1 MRCSAAAPVTEVRK
15 GIHMKHNEIRKTTND
30 RTLSYPD
37 RVSLVM
43 FFLKGSKRYF
53 TLAILFAALVSL
65 IDLVNPKIIQFTV
78 DAVIGDSAASMPAL
92 LQPLLARTGGI
103 HYLRSHLYI
112 VAVLVMAVAAA
123 GGICRY
129 LFNLMNS
136 KGAETLV
143 KRMRDSLFEHIIHLP
158 FSWYSENHTGDII
171 QRCTSDVE
179 TIKTFLSEQL
189 VALFRTVLLIVLSIW
204 FMAGIN
210 IPLTIVAAF
219 FIPVMVLRSVFFHQ
233 KIADQF
239 EQTDVEEGRLS
250 SIAQENL
257 TGVRV
262 VRAFGRER
270 YEKERFEKQNEF
282 YTGLWIRLQKTF
294 AAFWVEGNIIAT
306 TRTMLV
312 TVLGAVFCV
321 RGNLTAGGYI
331 ALISYN
337 GLLSWPIRSLGRT
350 ITEMS
355 KAGIS
360 IDRLRYIM
368 NAKTEQDRPGAVTPD
383 MHQDIHLENV
393 RFQYDN
399 GSAEVLS
406 GISMTIPAGKTIGI
420 LGGTGSGKSTLMY
433 LLDGLYELPEGN
445 GKITVGDTDIRD
457 IQRSWLR
464 SNVGIVLQEP
474 FLFSRTLADN
484 IGIAGR
490 NYDLREVRR
499 AARLASLDDTVEKFA
514 EGYDTFVGERG
525 VTLSGGQKQR
535 TAIAQ
540 MLIRKPPVMI
550 FDDSLSAVDAETD
563 AKIRESLRE
572 SLGSSTVILIAHRIS
587 TLMHADRIY
596 VMDHGKIIEQ
606 GTHEQLLSKNGM
618 YAKVY
623 RLQTAGAEGLT
634 TAEGSS
640 AERSAR

>member
-1 MRCSAAAPVTEVRK
+1 MNHKEV
-15 GIHMKHNEIRKTTND
+15 HTTTKD
-30 RTLSYPD
+30 RNLAYPD
-37 RVSLVM
+37 RISMVM
-43 FFLKGSKRYF
+43 FFLKGCKRYF
-53 TLAILFAALVSL
+53 VLAILFAALVSL
-65 IDLVNPKIIQFTV
+65 FDLVNPKIIQFTV
-78 DAVIGDSAASMPAL
+78 DAVIGNSMPSMPSP
-92 LQPLLARTGGI
+92 LQPLLTRSGGI
-103 HYLRSHLYI
+103 PYLRSHLYI
-112 VAVLVMAVAAA
+112 VAVLVVGVAAA

-129 LFNLMNS
+129 LFSLMNA

-189 VALFRTVLLIVLSIW
+189 VSLFRTVLLIVLSIW

-210 IPLTIVAAF
+210 IPLTIVAAV

-270 YEKERFEKQNEF
+270 YEKERFEKQNEY
-282 YTGLWIRLQKTF
+282 YTGLWITLQKTF

-312 TVLGAVFCV
+312 TVLGAVLCV

-368 NAKTEQDRPGAVTPD
+368 NSKTEEDRPGAGTPD

-457 IQRSWLR
+457 IRKSWLR

-484 IGIAGR
+484 IGIAR
-490 NYDLREVRR
+490 SNYNLREVRR
-499 AARLASLDDTVEKFA
+499 AARLASLDDTVLKFT

-572 SLGSSTVILIAHRIS
+572 NLGSSTVILIAHRIS

-596 VMDHGKIIEQ
+596 VMEHGKIVEQ
-606 GTHEQLLSKNGM
+606 GTHEELLSKNGM

-623 RLQTAGAEGLT
+623 RLQTAGVEDGQIPAEG
-634 TAEGSS
+634 AS

>member
-1 MRCSAAAPVTEVRK
+1 
-15 GIHMKHNEIRKTTND
+15 
-30 RTLSYPD
+30 
-37 RVSLVM
+37 
-43 FFLKGSKRYF
+43 
-53 TLAILFAALVSL
+53 
-65 IDLVNPKIIQFTV
+65 
-78 DAVIGDSAASMPAL
+78 
-92 LQPLLARTGGI
+92 
-103 HYLRSHLYI
+103 
-112 VAVLVMAVAAA
+112 
-123 GGICRY
+123 
-129 LFNLMNS
+129 
-136 KGAETLV
+136 
-143 KRMRDSLFEHIIHLP
+143 
-158 FSWYSENHTGDII
+158 
-171 QRCTSDVE
+171 
-179 TIKTFLSEQL
+179 
-189 VALFRTVLLIVLSIW
+189 
-204 FMAGIN
+204 
-210 IPLTIVAAF
+210 
-219 FIPVMVLRSVFFHQ
+219 MVLRSVFFHQ

-270 YEKERFEKQNEF
+270 YEKERFEKQNEY
-282 YTGLWIRLQKTF
+282 YTGLWITLQKTF

-312 TVLGAVFCV
+312 TVLGAVLCV

-368 NAKTEQDRPGAVTPD
+368 NSKTEEDRPGAGTPD

-457 IQRSWLR
+457 IRKSWLR

-484 IGIAGR
+484 I
-490 NYDLREVRR
+490 
-499 AARLASLDDTVEKFA
+499 
-514 EGYDTFVGERG
+514 G

-572 SLGSSTVILIAHRIS
+572 NLGSSTVILIAHRIS

-596 VMDHGKIIEQ
+596 VMEHGKIVEQ
-606 GTHEQLLSKNGM
+606 GTHEELLSKNGM

-623 RLQTAGAEGLT
+623 RLQTAGVEDGQIPAEG
-634 TAEGSS
+634 AF